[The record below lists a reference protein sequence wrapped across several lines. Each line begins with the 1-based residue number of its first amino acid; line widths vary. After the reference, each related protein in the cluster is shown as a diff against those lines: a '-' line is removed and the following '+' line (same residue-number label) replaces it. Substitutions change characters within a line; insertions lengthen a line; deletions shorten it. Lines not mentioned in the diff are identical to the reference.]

1 MARLASFTC
10 TVDFAQPHATG
21 IAFQI
26 QKNRICPCVESIPCL
41 ELFEC
46 QFNKGKSSLRVH
58 CSVFL
63 PGGVFMQKNCK
74 RRTGVIVSRRVQK
87 SSVHVS
93 YLSSAAAILSMHSA
107 VNCCTTPLPSW
118 WWQCFSSSLES
129 ARLQV
134 LFHHFYAGLL
144 QSEHIMDFGPT
155 THSEQTRCPVL
166 AAACSHGS
174 SCNKGECRH
183 CKLAT

>member
-1 MARLASFTC
+1 MFRFLLPCTISTLGKTSKLILMARLASFTC

-74 RRTGVIVSRRVQK
+74 RRTGVIVSRRVQNMQVRCK
-87 SSVHVS
+87 I
-93 YLSSAAAILSMHSA
+93 SAGYMLCAWLGSTCILRRLASGIVFFSMWRS
-107 VNCCTTPLPSW
+107 
-118 WWQCFSSSLES
+118 
-129 ARLQV
+129 
-134 LFHHFYAGLL
+134 
-144 QSEHIMDFGPT
+144 
-155 THSEQTRCPVL
+155 
-166 AAACSHGS
+166 
-174 SCNKGECRH
+174 
-183 CKLAT
+183 